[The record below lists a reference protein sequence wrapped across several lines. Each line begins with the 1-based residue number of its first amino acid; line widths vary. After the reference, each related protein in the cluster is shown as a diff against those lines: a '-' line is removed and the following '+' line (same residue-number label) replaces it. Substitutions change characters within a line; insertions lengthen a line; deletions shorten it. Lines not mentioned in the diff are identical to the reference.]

1 LGTNNS
7 NDNLIRGGDLM
18 ILDRLYDPSDDELI
32 YHYCR
37 PEAFLEI
44 ARHQAIWLSA
54 YYVLNDALEREW
66 GYSIFAK
73 VAEQLRDELGK
84 EFIDHVMKAITA
96 STFRSVA
103 MISCYSL
110 DADVLSQ
117 WRAYADDGRGFAI
130 GFDPK
135 LMKMPAKKLRVLYD
149 EKDQIAELTGNL
161 KHVFEY
167 EKSTGFKYDDKF
179 QSHWFNVGLD
189 LISYKHHGFREEK
202 EIRLVHISG
211 LAPHGSSLKILP
223 LGARDKNGKEIIG
236 PRDIRFRVSDGVVVP
251 YVALDY
257 SDNGTNSPLKEIVL
271 GPRNESAESNIDIF
285 LNTIGIDGVRIRRS
299 TVPYR

>member
-1 LGTNNS
+1 ML
-7 NDNLIRGGDLM
+7 
-18 ILDRLYDPSDDELI
+18 LDRLYVPSDDELI

-44 ARHQAIWLSA
+44 VRRQVIWSSA

-66 GYSIFAK
+66 GYTIFAK
-73 VAEQLRDELGK
+73 VAEELRGEFGD
-84 EFIDHVMKAITA
+84 EFIGPVMDAVAA
-96 STFRSVA
+96 STFSSVS

-149 EKDQIAELTGNL
+149 EQDQVAELTGNL

-167 EKSTGFKYDDKF
+167 EKSIGFKYDDKF
-179 QSHWFNVGLD
+179 RSHWFNVGLD
-189 LISYKHHGFREEK
+189 LMSYKHHGFREEK
-202 EIRLVHISG
+202 EIRLVHTSG
-211 LAPHGSSLKILP
+211 LISHGSSLKIRP
-223 LGARDKNGKEIIG
+223 LGARDKDGQELID
-236 PRDIRFRVSDGVVVP
+236 PQDIQFRVSSGVVVP

-257 SDNGTNSPLKEIVL
+257 SDNRKNSPIKEVVL
-271 GPRNESAESNIDIF
+271 GPRNESANSNIEVF
-285 LNTIGIDGVRIRRS
+285 LNTIAVDGVRIRRS

>member
-1 LGTNNS
+1 
-7 NDNLIRGGDLM
+7 M
-18 ILDRLYDPSDDELI
+18 IKDRFYDPPDNELI

-44 ARHQAIWLSA
+44 VRHQVIWFSA

-66 GYSIFAK
+66 GYSIFVK
-73 VAEQLRDELGK
+73 VMKQLRDEFDK
-84 EFIDHVMKAITA
+84 EFIGHVMNAIAA

-149 EKDQIAELTGNL
+149 EKDQIAELIGNTR
-161 KHVFEY
+161 HVFEY
-167 EKSTGFKYDDKF
+167 EKSIGFKYDDEF
-179 QSHWFNVGLD
+179 HSHWFNVGLD

-202 EIRLVHISG
+202 EIRLVHVSG
-211 LAPHGSSLKILP
+211 LVQDGKSFKLLP
-223 LGARDKNGKEIIG
+223 LGARDKNGEEIIG
-236 PRDIRFRVSDGVVVP
+236 PRDIRFRISNGVVVP
-251 YVALDY
+251 YVSLDFT
-257 SDNGTNSPLKEIVL
+257 DNARNSPIREIVL
-271 GPRNESAESNIDIF
+271 GPRNEPAESNIDIF
-285 LNTIGIDGVRIRRS
+285 LNTIGINGVRIRRS